1 MDTQLSL
8 ESILTSLE
16 AQIAHHREQAAL
28 HAEREEI
35 HRNRKAEHEA
45 ELDQLAQSFAA
56 FKATAAS
63 AVELASRLPLTPPV
77 PSAPPLAVDDLPP
90 VSLSF
95 NKLVARVVADRAPD
109 QPFGPR
115 VIGEEV
121 NRRFAARLKK
131 PLDLRQVSVS
141 LRWLVTDGQIRKL
154 ETGRPHHESRYVRPA
169 AAPE

>member
-1 MDTQLSL
+1 MDTHLSL
-8 ESILTSLE
+8 ESILSSLE

-35 HRNRKAEHEA
+35 HRDRKAEHEA
-45 ELDQLAQSFAA
+45 ELEQLVQNFEA
-56 FKATAAS
+56 FKASAAS

-77 PSAPPLAVDDLPP
+77 PSAPPPPVDDLPP
-90 VSLSF
+90 VTLSF
-95 NKLVARVVADRAPD
+95 NKLVARVVADRAAGE
-109 QPFGPR
+109 PFGPR

-121 NRRFAARLKK
+121 NRRFARRLKK

-141 LRWLVTDGQIRKL
+141 LRWLVADGRIRKL

-169 AAPE
+169 APE